1 MHSYH
6 KLIFLSAAL
15 GGIANLAASPAGRP
29 APAPLPV
36 SVSSANY
43 GGTPREELRR
53 LAADSAQVNPL
64 TRELEPLAAPQS
76 YVFAPGELYESDVPY
91 DEVCRQ
97 LEGALSKKGYRN
109 AADTQG
115 RIARPDKID
124 LILRISSGG
133 RRWREPTVR
142 VDNLSWR
149 QGLVDRHL
157 SPLTVGGAQV
167 SWEHRSGGNDD
178 ALAGAIQSQNT
189 GTSASVGDASQV
201 GVQFGGY
208 DSTRDFFLLAV
219 DAFGYQDLL
228 EKQSRA
234 QRRWTTFVALPRED
248 HRSFSEVLG
257 TMLRV
262 ATPYFGET
270 TRGLQMF
277 TDARATVKL
286 GELEIIDSD
295 VRPPAPEKK

>member
-1 MHSYH
+1 MHPYH
-6 KLIFLSAAL
+6 KLILLSAAL
-15 GGIANLAASPAGRP
+15 GGIANLAAAPAGQSP
-29 APAPLPV
+29 SAPLPV

-43 GGTPREELRR
+43 AGTPREELRR
-53 LAADSAQVNPL
+53 LAADAPQVNPAP
-64 TRELEPLAAPQS
+64 RAAEPLATPQT
-76 YVFAPGELYESDVPY
+76 YVFAPGELYASDVPY

-97 LEGALSKKGYRN
+97 LAIALAQKGYLN
-109 AADTQG
+109 AAADHG
-115 RIARPDKID
+115 RIARPDRID

-149 QGLVDRHL
+149 QGLVERHVTPL
-157 SPLTVGGAQV
+157 SVGGAQV

-178 ALAGAIQSQNT
+178 ALAGAIQAQNT

-208 DSTRDFFLLAV
+208 DSTRDFFLLVV

-228 EKQSRA
+228 EKQARA

-248 HRSFSEVLG
+248 HRSLSEVLG

-277 TDARATVKL
+277 TDARASVKL
-286 GELEIIDSD
+286 GELEVLDSD
-295 VRPPAPEKK
+295 VKPPVPEKR

>member
-1 MHSYH
+1 MHYYQ
-6 KLIFLSAAL
+6 KLLLILSVL
-15 GGIANLAASPAGRP
+15 GGLLNLVAAPANRP
-29 APAPLPV
+29 APALPV

-43 GGTPREELRR
+43 AGTSREELRR
-53 LAADSAQVNPL
+53 LAADSPQINPEA
-64 TRELEPLAAPQS
+64 RVAERLATPQA
-76 YVFAPGELYESDVPY
+76 YVFAPGELYESDVSY

-97 LEGALSKKGYRN
+97 LAITLAQKGYLN
-109 AADTQG
+109 SADAHG
-115 RIARPDKID
+115 RIAQPNKID

-157 SPLTVGGAQV
+157 SPLTVGGAQAA
-167 SWEHRSGGNDD
+167 WEHRSGGNDD
-178 ALAGAIQSQNT
+178 ALAGAIQAHNS
-189 GTSASVGDASQV
+189 GASASVGDASQV

-208 DSTRDFFLLAV
+208 DSTRDFFLLVV

-234 QRRWTTFVALPRED
+234 QRHWTTFVALPRED
-248 HRSFSEVLG
+248 HRNYSEVLG

-277 TDARATVKL
+277 TDARASVKL
-286 GELEIIDSD
+286 GELEILDSD

>member
-1 MHSYH
+1 MHYYQ
-6 KLIFLSAAL
+6 KLLLILSVL
-15 GGIANLAASPAGRP
+15 GGLLNLVAAPANRP
-29 APAPLPV
+29 APALPV

-43 GGTPREELRR
+43 AGTPREELRR
-53 LAADSAQVNPL
+53 LAADKPQVNPVAL
-64 TRELEPLAAPQS
+64 AAGPLATPQS

-91 DEVCRQ
+91 DVVCRQ
-97 LEGALSKKGYRN
+97 LAMALAQKGYRN
-109 AADTQG
+109 AADVQG
-115 RIARPDKID
+115 RIAQPNKIE

-157 SPLTVGGAQV
+157 SPLTVGGAQAA
-167 SWEHRSGGNDD
+167 WEHRSGGNDD
-178 ALAGAIQSQNT
+178 ALAGAIQAQNT
-189 GTSASVGDASQV
+189 GASASVGAASQV
-201 GVQFGGY
+201 GVQFSGY
-208 DSTRDFFLLAV
+208 DSTRDFFLLV
-219 DAFGYQDLL
+219 LDAFGSQDLL

-248 HRSFSEVLG
+248 HRNFSEVLG

-277 TDARATVKL
+277 TDARASVKL
-286 GELEIIDSD
+286 GELEILDSD

>member
-1 MHSYH
+1 MHSYY
-6 KLIFLSAAL
+6 KIILIPAVL
-15 GGIANLAASPAGRP
+15 GGILNLAA
-29 APAPLPV
+29 APAARTAPALPV

-43 GGTPREELRR
+43 VGTPRDELRR
-53 LAADSAQVNPL
+53 VLADKPQANPVALAVEPL
-64 TRELEPLAAPQS
+64 TTPQT
-76 YVFAPGELYESDVPY
+76 YVFTPGELYESDVPY
-91 DEVCRQ
+91 EEICRQ
-97 LEGALSKKGYRN
+97 LNGALAKKGYHN
-109 AADTQG
+109 AADAQG

-142 VDNLSWR
+142 ADNLSWR
-149 QGLVDRHL
+149 QGLVERHVTPL
-157 SPLTVGGAQV
+157 SVGGAQV

-178 ALAGAIQSQNT
+178 ALAGAIQAQNT
-189 GTSASVGDASQV
+189 GAAASIGDSSQV

-208 DSTRDFFLLAV
+208 DSTRDFFLLVV

-248 HRSFSEVLG
+248 YRNFSEVLG

-286 GELEIIDSD
+286 GELEIIDD
-295 VRPPAPEKK
+295 NVRPPALEKK